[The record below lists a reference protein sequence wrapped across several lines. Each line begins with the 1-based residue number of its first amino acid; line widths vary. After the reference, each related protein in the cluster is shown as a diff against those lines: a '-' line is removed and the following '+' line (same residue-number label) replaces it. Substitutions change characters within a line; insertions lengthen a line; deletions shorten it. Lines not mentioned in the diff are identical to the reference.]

1 MQQVRPAAVAGAFY
15 PGDRDTLAASVA
27 GMLDDARAR
36 LAPDTPVPKALIAP
50 HAGYVYSGPTAALA
64 YAALLP
70 ARDRL
75 TRVVLLGPTHRVAV
89 DGLALPDAPFF
100 ATPLGRVRVGEVDPF
115 VRALFPHL
123 VDRADVHAQEH
134 SLEVH
139 LPFLQVALGDVE
151 VVPLAVGRAAPT
163 VVADVIDALWGGPET
178 VIVVSSDLSHYL
190 PYAEADLRDE
200 ATVARLLA
208 LDGPITH
215 EDACGAT
222 PVNGLLVSARRRGM
236 AVHLLERCNSGDTA
250 GDRRRVV
257 GYAALAFTPTPDR
270 APVWVPRSARGRGRF
285 SPVERSNSVRRE
297 VK

>member
-15 PGDRDTLAASVA
+15 PGDRVTLARSVA
-27 GMLDDARAR
+27 GMLEVARSRIDAA
-36 LAPDTPVPKALIAP
+36 APVPEALIAP
-50 HAGYVYSGPTAALA
+50 HAGHVYSGSTAALA

-89 DGLALPDAPFF
+89 EGLALPEARWF
-100 ATPLGRVRVGEVDPF
+100 ATPLGRVRVGEVAAD
-115 VRALFPHL
+115 VRARLPQL
-123 VDRADVHAQEH
+123 VDRADVHAAEH

-151 VVPLAVGRAAPT
+151 VVPLAVGRAAPPA
-163 VVADVIDALWGGPET
+163 VAEVIDALWGGPET
-178 VIVVSSDLSHYL
+178 VVIVSSDLSHYL
-190 PYAEADLRDE
+190 PYAEADLRDA

-222 PVNGLLVSARRRGM
+222 PVNGLLVCARRRGLH
-236 AVHLLERCNSGDTA
+236 ADLLGRCTSGDTA

-257 GYAALAFTPTPDR
+257 GYAALAFTPTP
-270 APVWVPRSARGRGRF
+270 
-285 SPVERSNSVRRE
+285 
-297 VK
+297 